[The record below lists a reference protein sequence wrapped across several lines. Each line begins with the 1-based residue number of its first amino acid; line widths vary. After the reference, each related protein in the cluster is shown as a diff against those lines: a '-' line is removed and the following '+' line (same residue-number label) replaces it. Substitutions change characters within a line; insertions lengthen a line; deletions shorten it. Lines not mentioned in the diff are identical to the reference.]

1 MARVGARPRGL
12 SAMGIARGEQSA
24 QIEAPPDAC
33 FDAITDYETFPEWQ
47 QAVISTEVLER
58 YPDGLGKLVE
68 VHVDA
73 KFRHVRY
80 RLRYHYDPPRRV
92 WWDFVE
98 GDGVEDV
105 EGEYTF
111 EAADGATLATYRLGI
126 DAGVPIPGLIAR
138 RLNNGVMRR
147 SVEDLKRRVEGG
159 A

>member
-1 MARVGARPRGL
+1 
-12 SAMGIARGEQSA
+12 MGISWGEQSA
-24 QIEAPPDAC
+24 RIEASLEAC
-33 FDAITDYETFPEWQ
+33 FDAIVDYESFAQWQ
-47 QAVISTEVLER
+47 DAVIDTEVLER
-58 YPDGLGKLVE
+58 YPDGLGKIVE

-80 RLRYHYDPPRRV
+80 RLHYHYDPPGRV

-111 EAADGATLATYRLGI
+111 EPGDGGTLATYRLGI

-138 RLNNGVMRR
+138 RLNSGVMRR

-159 A
+159 